1 MLSITIEVDIDPMW
15 AFAVKE
21 ELAMLLEERYEK
33 TVRVV
38 AVEVKEGKGKC

>member
-1 MLSITIEVDIDPMW
+1 MLSITIEVDIDPVW

-33 TVRVV
+33 TARVV
-38 AVEVKEGKGKC
+38 AVDVKEGQR